1 MKAKEFITEELK
13 KLHSKFSSSNIRYE
27 YNVYTNTHI
36 IEITPIEFY
45 KNETYMASELELED
59 LFSSEYPKEN
69 IIFISTD
76 SLNKVSNPIFEI
88 ID

>member
-1 MKAKEFITEELK
+1 MTAKEFITEELK

-45 KNETYMASELELED
+45 NNETYMA
-59 LFSSEYPKEN
+59 
-69 IIFISTD
+69 
-76 SLNKVSNPIFEI
+76 
-88 ID
+88 